1 MEVHHVNVGTFVV
14 EVRNGEEGVSYR
26 SGGVDSSF
34 LLSTKIVYV
43 ATT

>member
-26 SGGVDSSF
+26 SGGCVVENGK
-34 LLSTKIVYV
+34 LK
-43 ATT
+43 